1 MSNNN
6 NDMIPKLKFK
16 YIFQKDYNAK
26 YANGVYGGVA
36 ATGEIVANF
45 YLERHALP
53 KSQTHNITPLS
64 GLSDVIETE
73 PNDFQNSMV
82 RVIENGIIITVP
94 FAKALVNWLN
104 DNIEKAE
111 AMTTASQNKNLK

>member
-1 MSNNN
+1 
-6 NDMIPKLKFK
+6 MIPKLKFK

-111 AMTTASQNKNLK
+111 AMTTASKNKNLK